1 MKLIIGL
8 GNPGQQYAK
17 NRHNLGFMALD
28 ALALGLGVV
37 FINCKRTLAQKAI
50 GQINGQK
57 VILAKPQTFMN
68 ESGLSA
74 AKFSSYYK
82 IKPEDIWVIYDDIDL
97 PLAKIRIRTKG
108 SAGGHQGIASL
119 IKHLKTERFNRLKIG
134 LGSNR
139 EKNLP
144 AEVYV
149 LQNFSP
155 TEKAKINTAIQ
166 EGLEKLK
173 KIIK

>member
-1 MKLIIGL
+1 MKLILGL
-8 GNPGQQYAK
+8 GNPGQPYAK

-28 ALALGLGVV
+28 ALASDLGVV
-37 FINCKRTLAQKAI
+37 FSDSKRTLSLKAG

-57 VILAKPQTFMN
+57 VMLAKPQTFMN
-68 ESGLSA
+68 ESGRTA

-82 IKPEDIWVIYDDIDL
+82 IIPEDIWVIYDDLDL
-97 PLAKIRIRTKG
+97 PLGKIRIRNKG
-108 SAGGHQGIASL
+108 SAGGHQGISS
-119 IKHLKTERFNRLKIG
+119 ISKHLKTERFNRLKIG

-149 LQNFSP
+149 LQNFSAL
-155 TEKAKINTAIQ
+155 EKEKINAAIQ
-166 EGLEKLK
+166 AGLEKLK
-173 KIIK
+173 KFI